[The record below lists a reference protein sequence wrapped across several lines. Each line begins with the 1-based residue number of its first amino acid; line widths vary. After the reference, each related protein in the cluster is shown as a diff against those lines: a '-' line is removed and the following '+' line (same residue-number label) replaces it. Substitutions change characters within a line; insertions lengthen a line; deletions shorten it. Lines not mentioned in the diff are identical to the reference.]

1 MCDICENKSKHGNM
15 VLIES
20 GHDRPYWVM
29 VIM

>member
-15 VLIES
+15 VFIES
-20 GHDRPYWVM
+20 GHDGPYWVM